1 MRGNCVNSR
10 FSVRRRNNSL
20 YKKGQRAAAVEPPPS
35 ENVTFLPCRPGKG
48 AIFVC
53 RFHFLEPKSTQGV
66 FWLLRCWN
74 LQLTL
79 GRVPRGNHAVP
90 LARSENQRRHLT
102 RFWISRKGVLELRLE
117 NHDAWVKWPQKYV
130 PLKAGENWSL
140 RSCF

>member
-1 MRGNCVNSR
+1 MPA
-10 FSVRRRNNSL
+10 SVFGNNSL
-20 YKKGQRAAAVEPPPS
+20 YKKGQSAAAVEPPPF

-79 GRVPRGNHAVP
+79 GRVPRGNHAP
-90 LARSENQRRHLT
+90 LARSEN
-102 RFWISRKGVLELRLE
+102 
-117 NHDAWVKWPQKYV
+117 
-130 PLKAGENWSL
+130 
-140 RSCF
+140 